1 MDDKCIMED
10 ILLTTK
16 GMCDLYMH
24 GTVESSTTN
33 VHNTF
38 NTALNETL
46 TMQDN
51 IYKKMAEMGW
61 YPMEQAEQQK
71 IEKVKQKFS
80 MTSQNQN
87 N

>member
-24 GTVESSTTN
+24 GTVESSTAN
-33 VHNTF
+33 VHSEF

-46 TMQDN
+46 CMQDG
-51 IYKKMAEMGW
+51 IYKKMSQKGW
-61 YPMEQAEQQK
+61 YPTEQAEQQK
-71 IEKVKQKFS
+71 IDKLKQKFS
-80 MTSQNQN
+80 MSSQN
-87 N
+87 

>member
-24 GTVESSTTN
+24 GTVESSTAN
-33 VHNTF
+33 VHSTF
-38 NTALNETL
+38 NSALNETL
-46 TMQDN
+46 MMQDN

-80 MTSQNQN
+80 MTNQN